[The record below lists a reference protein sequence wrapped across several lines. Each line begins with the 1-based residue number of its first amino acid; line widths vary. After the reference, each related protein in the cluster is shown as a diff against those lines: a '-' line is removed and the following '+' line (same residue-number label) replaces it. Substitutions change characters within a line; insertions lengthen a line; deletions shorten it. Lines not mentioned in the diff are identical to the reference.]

1 MLSFSKLEKNKINYN
16 FKKIIIKKKN
26 LYNYSN
32 KIFSSKEI
40 IKNYEKLVDKKKI
53 DNQIFTEKSNLLS
66 IITKKYLVKIKKKL
80 FNKEDY
86 FSSKYFEINKSEILN
101 YLNNFSKLDKSGEK
115 YKINYLDTDV
125 VLITNKKYNNI

>member
-1 MLSFSKLEKNKINYN
+1 MEKNKINYN
-16 FKKIIIKKKN
+16 FKKIIIHKKN

-32 KIFSSKEI
+32 KISSSKEI

-80 FNKEDY
+80 FNQEDY

>member
-1 MLSFSKLEKNKINYN
+1 MLSFFSKLEKNKINYN
-16 FKKIIIKKKN
+16 FKKIIIHKKN

-66 IITKKYLVKIKKKL
+66 IITKKYLVKIKKNCLTKKITFL
-80 FNKEDY
+80 Q
-86 FSSKYFEINKSEILN
+86 SILR
-101 YLNNFSKLDKSGEK
+101 
-115 YKINYLDTDV
+115 
-125 VLITNKKYNNI
+125 LIKVKF